1 MANKFSYGSSGYG
14 AEDGGGYS
22 SLAGAGDSYFSS
34 YSGSNRLAPSSEF
47 GKYSSGGALDH
58 GSSIYSTGSA
68 LGSVRSI
75 YSQWGGVD
83 GAGDVAGVK
92 RSADALYHQS
102 ILGSHNTI
110 GQSDGLFSTNS
121 MFKHPRYETAS
132 NLPIYPQRPGEKD
145 CAHYML
151 TRTCKFGEACKFDHP
166 IWVPEGGIPDWKE
179 VLLAPTEE
187 SLPERPGEPD
197 CPYFMKTQK
206 CKFGYRCKFNHPKY
220 LVNQG
225 VEFADTTT
233 LPERPSEPICSF
245 YAKTGKCKFGANCK
259 FHHPK
264 DLQIPSSGQDTGS
277 LEQTQSAVQNI
288 AAGYSMLAT
297 TFVPS
302 TPALLHNSKGLP
314 IRPGET
320 DCPFYLKTGSCKFG
334 ATCRFNHP
342 DRTGNTMMPYST
354 ASLPIGLI
362 NPVASLMPGLDPL
375 LARASFGVGPTVYP
389 QRPGQ
394 MECDFYMKTG
404 HCKFGET
411 CKFHHPVDRTAP
423 AASVA
428 KQDQPNV
435 KLTLAGLPR
444 REGTVACP
452 FYMKTGTCKYGGTC
466 RYDHPPPGEAIARAT
481 VQGGAATAASGKETD
496 DAEEQ

>member
-1 MANKFSYGSSGYG
+1 MAKHFGYGSSGYG
-14 AEDGGGYS
+14 ASDGSGYTS
-22 SLAGAGDSYFSS
+22 RAGDSYF
-34 YSGSNRLAPSSEF
+34 YSGSNPLATSSEF
-47 GKYSSGGALDH
+47 GKYSSGGGL
-58 GSSIYSTGSA
+58 GSSIYSTQSMLGSA
-68 LGSVRSI
+68 ARSI
-75 YSQWGGVD
+75 YSQWGGIE
-83 GAGDVAGVK
+83 GAGDASGIK

-102 ILGSHNTI
+102 ILGGPNTI
-110 GQSDGLFSTNS
+110 GQSEGLFSTNS
-121 MFKHPRYETAS
+121 MFKRPRYETAS

-179 VLLAPTEE
+179 VPLAPTDD

-197 CPYFMKTQK
+197 CPYFMKTKK

-220 LVNQG
+220 QVNQG
-225 VEFADTTT
+225 VEFADPTT
-233 LPERPSEPICSF
+233 LPERPSEPICTF
-245 YAKTGKCKFGANCK
+245 YAKTGNCKFGATCK

-264 DLQIPSSGQDTGS
+264 DLQIPTSGHGTSS
-277 LEQTQSAVQNI
+277 LEQIQSAVQNI
-288 AAGYSMLAT
+288 AAGYSVPAT
-297 TFVPS
+297 AFVPP

-342 DRTGNTMMPYST
+342 DRTAAN
-354 ASLPIGLI
+354 LPIGLI
-362 NPVASLMPGLDPL
+362 NPVASLIPGLDPL
-375 LARASFGVGPTVYP
+375 LAQASFGVSPTVYP

-411 CKFHHPVDRTAP
+411 CKFHHPVDRMAP
-423 AASVA
+423 AASVP
-428 KQDQPNV
+428 KQAEPNV

-452 FYMKTGTCKYGGTC
+452 FYMKTGTCKYGVAC
-466 RYDHPPPGEAIARAT
+466 RFDHPPPGEAIAMAT
-481 VQGGAATAASGKETD
+481 VQGGAATAASGEES
-496 DAEEQ
+496 DAAEPAKGEQ